1 VIRFVRHA
9 FLTGFCLLVLC
20 AAPAAASQRFPSP
33 DFETGYALPATQT
46 HPPRVMWLEVLDVA
60 VLVAALALA
69 SFLVLKQRSRRGL
82 FLLTIFSLLY
92 FGFWRQGCVCSIGAI
107 QNVTLVFS
115 ERIYAMPITVLAFFV
130 LPLVFTLFFGRA
142 FCGAVC
148 PLGAIQDLVVL
159 RPLRLPA
166 WLSQLLGL
174 IPVVFLGLAV
184 LLAACGSGF
193 LICQIDP
200 FVPLFRLAGPP
211 SMLLTGAIFLLV
223 GIVIARPYCRFLC
236 PYGVLLGWMSTLSR
250 RHLSITPD
258 DCVTCRLCENA
269 CPFDAIRTPT
279 PEGPGERGVARRA
292 SVYFLLLPL
301 LLAAGALA
309 GHRFAT
315 VLASTHPTVQLVE
328 QLEREKLDPAVEQ
341 TLASE
346 AFRAGDRTI
355 AELEHEA
362 DAARRRFSKGGWFF
376 GIYLGLVFGGKLIS
390 LSGATRRTGYEPDRA
405 ACLGCGRCFAY
416 CPRERVRLSGVP
428 GGGCDGV

>member
-1 VIRFVRHA
+1 MDFVRRA
-9 FLTGFCLLVLC
+9 FLTGFCLLALC
-20 AAPAAASQRFPSP
+20 AAPAAASSRFPAP

-46 HPPRVMWLEVLDVA
+46 HPPRVLLLEYLDVA
-60 VLVAALALA
+60 VLVVALALA
-69 SFLVLKQRSRRGL
+69 SYLVLKQRSRRGV
-82 FLLTIFSLLY
+82 FLLSIFCLLY

-107 QNVTLVFS
+107 QNVTLAFS
-115 ERIYAMPITVLAFFV
+115 EKSYAMPVTVLAFFV
-130 LPLVFTLFFGRA
+130 LPLVFTLLFGRA

-159 RPLRLPA
+159 RPLRLPS

-174 IPVVFLGLAV
+174 VPVVFLGLAV
-184 LLAACGSGF
+184 LLTACGSGF

-236 PYGVLLGWMSTLSR
+236 PYGVLLGWMSILSR

-258 DCVTCRLCENA
+258 ECVSCRLCENA
-269 CPFDAIRTPT
+269 CPFDAIRTPS
-279 PEGPGERGVARRA
+279 PEGAREVGVRRRA
-292 SVYFLLLPL
+292 VVTVVLLPVL
-301 LLAAGALA
+301 LIAGALA

-315 VLASTHPTVQLVE
+315 VLASTHPAVQLVE
-328 QLEREKLDPAVEQ
+328 QLELEARDPAVEQ

-346 AFRAGDRTI
+346 AFRASDRTV
-355 AELEHEA
+355 AEVTRDA
-362 DAARRRFSKGGWFF
+362 VAARHRFGKGGWFF

-390 LSGATRRTGYEPDRA
+390 LSGATRRTDYEPDRA

-416 CPRERVRLSGVP
+416 CPKERLRLSGLP
-428 GGGCDGV
+428 GGNRDGV